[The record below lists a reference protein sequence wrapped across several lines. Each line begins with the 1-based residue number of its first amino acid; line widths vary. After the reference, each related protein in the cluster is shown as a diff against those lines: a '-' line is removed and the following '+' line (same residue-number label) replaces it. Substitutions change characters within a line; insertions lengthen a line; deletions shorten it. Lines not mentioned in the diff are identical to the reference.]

1 MFKLHILE
9 RGIDYYES
17 GFVEDYCGGK
27 DFVQA
32 TVQGNSAYYIYVDA
46 FRQLY
51 MHHHLRKVGIK
62 KTERYIL

>member
-9 RGIDYYES
+9 RKIDYYES
-17 GFVEDYCGGK
+17 GFVENYCGGK

-32 TVQGNSAYYIYVDA
+32 AVQGNSAYDIYVYA

-51 MHHHLRKVGIK
+51 MHHHFRKAGIK